1 MQIDRNVTKTYNDFM
16 EASRQGAIAI
26 VDGKLQALNPNE
38 PKRTHVYVYNSI
50 FFSFAIDSPTS
61 YPDLTSKENNPSFTQ
76 SNHDLTGLRLLQ
88 GLDI

>member
-50 FFSFAIDSPTS
+50 FFSFAIDCPTS